1 MGHDIR
7 YRPEAAADLEDIAD
21 YTIERWGRKQAR
33 SYISGLR
40 ADIESLS
47 NFALRFPEHEPS
59 GLGLRKMSSGHHLVF
74 YLVDGDVVEIVRILH
89 ERMDPENPSG
99 TY

>member
-1 MGHDIR
+1 MGHDVR
-7 YRPEAAADLEDIAD
+7 YRPEAAADLEDIAN
-21 YTIERWGRKQAR
+21 YTLEPLGRKQAR

-59 GLGLRKMSSGHHLVF
+59 GLGLRKTSSGHHLVF
-74 YLVDGDVVEIVRILH
+74 YLIDKDVVEIIRILH
-89 ERMDPENPSG
+89 ERMDFDGLMS
-99 TY
+99 